1 MLKNIF
7 VETCNDVHECELV
20 LVWVYTHIHGDICSD
35 MHECELVPVWVCICV
50 CVCVHTSLEISAAM
64 SMWIC
69 ACVSEYIYTRI
80 QKYKCTCYVR
90 VSRSVIHV
98 HILYAYAFR
107 KYMLSNT
114 WTRVYLNL
122 YIYQCLYLHLSF
134 HLPIQLCTYMLKI
147 CLSLTRY
154 VYTSYYTIFQ
164 NGDHHTCSLD
174 IFSTMNRQTQ
184 SRLCEFS
191 PVLAMHS
198 NHPALAYFH
207 SLVSRNSAAACES
220 CEN

>member
-1 MLKNIF
+1 MCWKIYLWRHAMMCMN
-7 VETCNDVHECELV
+7 VSLCLCEC
-20 LVWVYTHIHGDICSD
+20 THISVEISAVIC
-35 MHECELVPVWVCICV
+35 MNVNLCLCECVSA
-50 CVCVHTSLEISAAM
+50 CVCVHTSVEISAVM
-64 SMWIC
+64 SMWIY
-69 ACVSEYIYTRI
+69 ACVSEYIYTSI
-80 QKYKCTCYVR
+80 QKYKCTCYVC

-98 HILYAYAFR
+98 HILFAYAFR

-134 HLPIQLCTYMLKI
+134 HLPIHICTYMLKI

-164 NGDHHTCSLD
+164 NGDHPTWSLD